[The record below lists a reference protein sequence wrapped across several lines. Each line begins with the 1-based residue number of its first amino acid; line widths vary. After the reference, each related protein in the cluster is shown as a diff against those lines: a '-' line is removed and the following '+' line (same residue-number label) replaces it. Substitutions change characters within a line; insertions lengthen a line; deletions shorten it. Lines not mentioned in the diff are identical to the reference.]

1 MASFLDGIEEVR
13 FAGPVSA
20 DDHVMAGVKG
30 LHHGLLTVGLK
41 ALKEKSCFN
50 S

>member
-1 MASFLDGIEEVR
+1 MVSFLDGIEEVR

-20 DDHVMAGVKG
+20 DDHVMARVKG
-30 LHHGLLTVGLK
+30 LDHGLLTVGLK